1 MAVNSSDH
9 DFAPGSFVVKQK
21 NEVVKPMVFDDGDA
35 EPVSKF
41 GGRGAAPVSYGGLPK
56 GLHQVLYER
65 GLAPRTLAGKQ
76 IATSTNARWAA
87 VLDFLETEGR
97 HNSKYSRTD
106 YCQHCTKFDE
116 ETGEVIVKKNAAEQ
130 AAGVQ
135 IKLEDEAGSSIDSD
149 ESTDSDSL
157 IECTYCN
164 LCFHVHCCD
173 HTTGRQ
179 VAAGGVVGAWPCPDC
194 IEHAETQLNLEPLI
208 SQDAGASEDK
218 PVDLLK
224 AAVVYG
230 SIHSKWS
237 VSDMCSVMG
246 CQIDFMEQTSMLEE
260 VVAARG
266 YLPSSCL
273 SSTASSIS
281 SSCIGASRNRQRAEG
296 QTCHGMGC
304 KSPCG
309 MCSVSQ
315 TAWHSLKRTTTKGR
329 NCMHQTTVRV
339 FLARCFCSEHHAKR
353 VSSFVFMMKMLIS
366 Q

>member
-76 IATSTNARWAA
+76 IATSTNARCAA

-149 ESTDSDSL
+149 ESTDPDSL

-266 YLPSSCL
+266 HLARFLPKFHCELNFIKLYWGITKQTTRRRSDMSWYGLQESMWNVFGQPDSLAQSEEDHNKGNKLYAPNDGACVL
-273 SSTASSIS
+273 GSLFLQR
-281 SSCIGASRNRQRAEG
+281 ASRK
-296 QTCHGMGC
+296 TCEFFRMYD
-304 KSPCG
+304 
-309 MCSVSQ
+309 
-315 TAWHSLKRTTTKGR
+315 
-329 NCMHQTTVRV
+329 
-339 FLARCFCSEHHAKR
+339 
-353 VSSFVFMMKMLIS
+353 
-366 Q
+366 